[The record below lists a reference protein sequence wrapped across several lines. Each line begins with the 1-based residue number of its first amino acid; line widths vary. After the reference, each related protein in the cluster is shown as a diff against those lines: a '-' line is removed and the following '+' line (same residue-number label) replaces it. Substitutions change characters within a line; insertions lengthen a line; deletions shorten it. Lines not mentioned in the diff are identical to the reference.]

1 MSRYSYVA
9 ILETGQRVNGTLQA
23 RDRHDALRQ
32 LLHRGCHPLSVM
44 TDANSHAQGRR
55 FIGEIL
61 HRISR
66 SDLAVFTRQLSS
78 LLKAGLPL
86 IQALTT
92 LRHQCGNPRLV
103 HILQDVEEKLTRD
116 GGTFAEAL
124 EDYPHTFS
132 AVYRG
137 LVHSGEEG
145 GNLVPT
151 LGDLAKHLGQSAK
164 LRRQV
169 WGAFIYPIFLLILGS
184 TAVFVLM
191 AFVIPRFQEL
201 FASFG
206 GRLPTPTRIL
216 IAVSDFLASWWWTV
230 LLGLSVGI
238 LLVFASLRNIAV
250 REKIDRSILRIPVL
264 GPMLCKLETAQ
275 IAHTL
280 AVLLNSGIPI
290 LEALRITGATV
301 KNLAFRVTFNFV
313 VHDVSTG
320 EGLAPAMAKSGIY
333 PSLVINLIRTGEE
346 TGELP
351 EMLEELSDIYEDEA
365 ERAVT
370 GAVKLL
376 EPVLI
381 CVMGGVIA
389 GIVAAVILPIFRTN
403 IMTG

>member
-1 MSRYSYVA
+1 MSRYSYTA
-9 ILETGQRVNGTLQA
+9 ILETGQRVNGTLRA
-23 RDRHDALRQ
+23 RDRHDALGQ
-32 LLHRGCHPLSVM
+32 LLHRGCHPLLVQ
-44 TDANSHAQGRR
+44 TDSDDHTRGRR
-55 FIGEIL
+55 LIGDIF
-61 HRISR
+61 HRITR
-66 SDLAVFTRQLSS
+66 ADLAVFTRQLSS

-86 IQALTT
+86 VQTLST

-103 HILQDVEEKLTRD
+103 RIIQDVEEKLTRD

-124 EDYPHTFS
+124 EDHPRIFN

-137 LVHSGEEG
+137 LVRSGEEG

-184 TAVFVLM
+184 AAVFVLM
-191 AFVIPRFQEL
+191 TFVIPRFQEL

-206 GRLPTPTRIL
+206 GRLPAPTRIL
-216 IAVSDFLASWWWTV
+216 IAVSDFLASWWWAI
-230 LLGLSVGI
+230 LLGLSAGI
-238 LLVFASLRNIAV
+238 LLVLASLRRIAV
-250 REKIDRSILRIPVL
+250 REKVDRSLLRVPVL
-264 GPMLCKLETAQ
+264 GEMFCKLEMAQ
-275 IAHTL
+275 IARTL
-280 AVLLNSGIPI
+280 AALLNSGIPI

-301 KNLAFRVTFNFV
+301 KNLAVRATFSSM

-320 EGLAPAMAKSGIY
+320 EGLAPAMARSGIY
-333 PSLVINLIRTGEE
+333 PPLVINLIRTGEE

-351 EMLEELSDIYEDEA
+351 EMLDELSDIYEDEA

-376 EPVLI
+376 EPILI